1 MKTINFLIFATCLLV
16 TLNSNVMAMKGED
29 PKAQSS
35 DSHLAELKELDAWC
49 PLDGK
54 LTGLD
59 LGYCNNEKISEDDKG
74 PLLQASES
82 RARKVLFGT
91 EKKGQECGLCSASMG
106 KKGCSTTKSG
116 VKVSFD
122 IAIKADNYQ
131 MLNKWCLLGR
141 ANMEV
146 CRNFG
151 SESEGMAARTQMC
164 KDLKAKKFALDPL
177 RALEFG
183 AGEDEPLSDIV
194 RKLGQNK
201 VYSLLGLGGCLTLLE
216 EKAELLPIFKK
227 IRPDAAAVICVQ
239 ALANPTTAIL
249 DVVSQVYEGFIK
261 KGVDILSR
269 HRKEFVKTN
278 LPQVIKRINSMLTS
292 LNRRQVNFTTVERT
306 ENKKVVRKTAELKN
320 LTEIEAF
327 QKAALAN
334 YTKRAEEY
342 RKRYKKFQTL
352 RGPRVVLPPTSSE
365 TQGQTQYVPENKTIV
380 PKLDEPLN
388 VTTHQI
394 NTTKLVK
401 QIENQT
407 TTGLSDEGKKLV
419 QEEIKKH
426 LEEMHAKMEAV
437 KEEAHKK
444 VAAAES
450 QVGRMETEYKQEVS
464 KVRDGSGFVNS
475 DKLKSQ

>member
-49 PLDGK
+49 PLDAK

-59 LGYCNNEKISEDDKG
+59 LGYCNNEKLSEDDKG

-131 MLNKWCLLGR
+131 MLNKWCLLGK

-151 SESEGMAARTQMC
+151 SESEGLAARTQMC

-261 KGVDILSR
+261 KGVDIVSR
-269 HRKEFVKTN
+269 HRKEFLKTN
-278 LPQVIKRINSMLTS
+278 LPQVIKR
-292 LNRRQVNFTTVERT
+292 
-306 ENKKVVRKTAELKN
+306 
-320 LTEIEAF
+320 
-327 QKAALAN
+327 
-334 YTKRAEEY
+334 KR
-342 RKRYKKFQTL
+342 
-352 RGPRVVLPPTSSE
+352 
-365 TQGQTQYVPENKTIV
+365 
-380 PKLDEPLN
+380 
-388 VTTHQI
+388 
-394 NTTKLVK
+394 
-401 QIENQT
+401 
-407 TTGLSDEGKKLV
+407 
-419 QEEIKKH
+419 
-426 LEEMHAKMEAV
+426 
-437 KEEAHKK
+437 
-444 VAAAES
+444 
-450 QVGRMETEYKQEVS
+450 
-464 KVRDGSGFVNS
+464 
-475 DKLKSQ
+475 